1 MLSKINFIGIFLI
14 LCVIFLGN
22 KIAPGRYCAYYYTD
36 INKIENF
43 GPTYSD
49 ENGKYGYWVQILFS
63 LLFDSVNLEAVGYY
77 KNNQKDGLW
86 VDFYYDSICSKCEE
100 KIYKNGFVVDSS
112 KRFDYGMLME
122 KRWHDGKGYII
133 GGLSRLPDGT
143 FAFRDLVGSFSDERA
158 ELKKKYPTDYRYV
171 IINSW
176 TNIID
181 NTVAI
186 LAAVLLIINICF
198 FVLKKKHPNKLCY
211 QKSIL

>member
-49 ENGKYGYWVQILFS
+49 ENGKYGYWVQIAS
-63 LLFDSVNLEAVGYY
+63 YPYSDTAYLEAVGYY
-77 KNNQKDGLW
+77 KNNQKEGLW
-86 VDFYYDSICSKCEE
+86 VDFYCDSICSKFEE
-100 KIYKNGFVVDSS
+100 KTYKNGIVVDSS
-112 KRFDYGMLME
+112 KRFDHNGILIE

-143 FAFRDLVGSFSDERA
+143 FAFRDLVGSFSVERA
-158 ELKKKYPTDYRYV
+158 ELTKKYPTDYRYV
-171 IINSW
+171 IINSC

-186 LAAVLLIINICF
+186 LAAVLLIVNICF
-198 FVLKKKHPNKLCY
+198 FVLKK
-211 QKSIL
+211 I